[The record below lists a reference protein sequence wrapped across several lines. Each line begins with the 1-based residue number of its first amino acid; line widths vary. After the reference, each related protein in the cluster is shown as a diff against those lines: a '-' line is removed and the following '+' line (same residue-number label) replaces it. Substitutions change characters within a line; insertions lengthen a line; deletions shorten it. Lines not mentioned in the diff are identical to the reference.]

1 MNWNGHRISSIV
13 FRFTESMKICQNQ
26 KFSFDRNYIIQNLT
40 NKEQKKLK
48 SVNQGFY
55 NVSLEEYFVFPDIN
69 TFSTTTCSCQAT
81 VIKRGG
87 NAN

>member
-1 MNWNGHRISSIV
+1 M
-13 FRFTESMKICQNQ
+13 
-26 KFSFDRNYIIQNLT
+26 IQNLA
-40 NKEQKKLK
+40 NIEQEKLK
-48 SVNQGFY
+48 SVNKGVY
-55 NVSLEEYFVFPDIN
+55 IVSLEEYFVLHNIN

>member
-1 MNWNGHRISSIV
+1 M
-13 FRFTESMKICQNQ
+13 
-26 KFSFDRNYIIQNLT
+26 IQNLT

-55 NVSLEEYFVFPDIN
+55 NVSLEEYFVFHDIN
-69 TFSTTTCSCQAT
+69 TFSTTTCSCQAA